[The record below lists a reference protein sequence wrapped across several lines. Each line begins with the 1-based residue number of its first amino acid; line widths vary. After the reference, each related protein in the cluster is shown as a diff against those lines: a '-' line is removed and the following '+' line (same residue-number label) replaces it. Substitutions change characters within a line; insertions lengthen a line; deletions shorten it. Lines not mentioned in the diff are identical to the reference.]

1 MNEIIACPSC
11 QRRVTIPSEFFGKQV
26 QCPQCKATFLA
37 EDPAADAYQPGKPL
51 GFAQPLPPPESLDRW
66 DEPPRS
72 VPRSG
77 YQRGGRRFDDDDYD
91 DIGLRR
97 PTMPH
102 RGAAVLT
109 LGILSIVICGPILG
123 PIAWV
128 MGHADLKQ
136 IRAGYMDPT
145 GEGMT
150 QAGMIIGMVMTILSS
165 VVLALYCFLMMI
177 AGAAHR
183 F

>member
-11 QRRVTIPSEFFGKQV
+11 QRRVTVPSEFFGKQV
-26 QCPQCKATFLA
+26 QCPQCKTTFLA
-37 EDPAADAYQPGKPL
+37 EDPTADAYQAGKPL
-51 GFAQPLPPPESLDRW
+51 GFAEPLAPSPAAQDSW
-66 DEPPRS
+66 DEPPRDAR
-72 VPRSG
+72 VR
-77 YQRGGRRFDDDDYD
+77 RRFDDEYDYD
-91 DIGLRR
+91 DGIGLRR
-97 PTMPH
+97 STMPH

-109 LGILSIVICGPILG
+109 LGILSIVVCGPILG

-150 QAGMIIGMVMTILSS
+150 QAGMIIGMVMTILSA
-165 VVLALYCFLMMI
+165 VVITFYCFVFMVM
-177 AGAAHR
+177 GAAR
-183 F
+183 GF

>member
-11 QRRVTIPSEFFGKQV
+11 QRRVTVPSEYFGKQV
-26 QCPQCKATFLA
+26 QCPQCKTTFLA
-37 EDPAADAYQPGKPL
+37 EDPSAAAYQAGKPL
-51 GFAQPLPPPESLDRW
+51 GFAEPSAPPPISQDAW
-66 DEPPRS
+66 DEPPPS
-72 VPRSG
+72 PRG
-77 YQRGGRRFDDDDYD
+77 RRRFDDDYD
-91 DIGLRR
+91 NDIGLRR
-97 PTMPH
+97 STMPH

-109 LGILSIVICGPILG
+109 LGILSIVIPFCNPILG

-150 QAGMIIGMVMTILSS
+150 QAGMIIGMVMTILSA
-165 VVLALYCFLMMI
+165 VVLAFYCFILMV
-177 AGAAHR
+177 AGAAHGL
-183 F
+183 

>member
-11 QRRVTIPSEFFGKQV
+11 QRRVTVPSEFFGKQV
-26 QCPQCKATFLA
+26 QCPQCKITFLA
-37 EDPAADAYQPGKPL
+37 EDPSADAYQAGKPL
-51 GFAQPLPPPESLDRW
+51 GFAEPLPPSPDVHDSW
-66 DEPPRS
+66 DEPPR
-72 VPRSG
+72 
-77 YQRGGRRFDDDDYD
+77 GGRVRRRFEDDYD
-91 DIGLRR
+91 DGIGLRR
-97 PTMPH
+97 STMPH

-109 LGILSIVICGPILG
+109 LGILSIVVCGPILG

-150 QAGMIIGMVMTILSS
+150 QA
-165 VVLALYCFLMMI
+165 
-177 AGAAHR
+177 
-183 F
+183 